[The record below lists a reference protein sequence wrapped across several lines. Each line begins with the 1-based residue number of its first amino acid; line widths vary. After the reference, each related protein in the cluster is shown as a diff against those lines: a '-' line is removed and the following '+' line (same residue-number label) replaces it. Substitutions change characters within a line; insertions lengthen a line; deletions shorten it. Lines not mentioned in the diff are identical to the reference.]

1 MRDGSKKDTAKNAI
15 LVHEKTLVQQ
25 VEFYQLLVESIQD
38 YAIFMLDSTGH
49 VASWNKGAQ
58 KLKGYTPNEIIG
70 KHFSAFY
77 TPEDMRRNKPARELE
92 KAMKDGRIEDEYWRV
107 RKDGSRFWANVVITA
122 LRDDAG
128 ELVGFAKVTR
138 DLTDRKSHE
147 VALKKTNA
155 GLKRQQ
161 AELETLNAA
170 KDEFIAIAS
179 HQLRTPATGVKQ
191 FLGLLIE
198 GYAGELTKTQ
208 KQFLRRAYDTN
219 CRQIDLVNSLLR
231 VAQVDAGKVVLFK
244 RSTDIAGM
252 IIEITEEMKGTVEAR
267 NQTMCIE
274 CAAETP
280 IEAVVD
286 PARFR
291 MVLENLMDNASKY
304 TPNGGTITIGAE
316 TKSDELT
323 VWVRDTGVGVSG
335 ASVGKLFTKFSRLP
349 NSLSDTVSGSGLGL
363 YWVKKIVEL
372 HDGVIE
378 VVPNEGEGSTF
389 TLRLPGGRP

>member
-1 MRDGSKKDTAKNAI
+1 MKKNKTTNAI

-38 YAIFMLDSTGH
+38 YAIFMLDSSGH

-58 KLKGYTPNEIIG
+58 KLKGYTPSEIIG
-70 KHFSAFY
+70 KHFSTFY
-77 TPEDMRRNKPARELE
+77 TAEDMRRNKPARELE
-92 KAMKDGRIEDEYWRV
+92 KAIQDGRIEDEYWRV

-122 LRDDAG
+122 LRDDDG

-155 GLKRQQ
+155 ELK
-161 AELETLNAA
+161 ALNDA
-170 KDEFIAIAS
+170 KNEFIAIAS

-198 GYAGELTKTQ
+198 GYAGDLTKTQ
-208 KQFLRRAYDTN
+208 EQFLQRAYDTN
-219 CRQIDLVNSLLR
+219 SRQIELVNSLLR
-231 VAQVDAGKVVLFK
+231 VAQLDAGKVVLFK

-252 IIEITEEMKGTVEAR
+252 ISEIAEEMKGTVEAR
-267 NQTMCIE
+267 HQTMRVE
-274 CAAETP
+274 AAAEKP
-280 IEAVVD
+280 VPAVVD

-304 TPNGGTITIGAE
+304 TPDGGAITVCADIQNG
-316 TKSDELT
+316 ELC
-323 VWVRDTGVGVSG
+323 VSVHDTGVGIAAESQ
-335 ASVGKLFTKFSRLP
+335 SKLFTKFSRIP
-349 NSLSDTVSGSGLGL
+349 NSLSDTVDGSGLGL

-378 VVPNEGEGSTF
+378 VMTNDGEGSTF
-389 TLRLPGGRP
+389 TLRLPGGQS

>member
-1 MRDGSKKDTAKNAI
+1 MKKTKTTNAI

-38 YAIFMLDSTGH
+38 YAIFMLDSNGH

-58 KLKGYTPNEIIG
+58 KLKGYTPSEIIG
-70 KHFSAFY
+70 RHFSTFY

-92 KAMKDGRIEDEYWRV
+92 KAIKDGRIEDEYWRV
-107 RKDGSRFWANVVITA
+107 RKDGTRFWANVVITA
-122 LRDDAG
+122 LRDDDG

-155 GLKRQQ
+155 ELK
-161 AELETLNAA
+161 ALNDA
-170 KDEFIAIAS
+170 KNEFIAIAS

-198 GYAGELTKTQ
+198 GYAGDLTKTQ
-208 KQFLRRAYDTN
+208 EQFLQRAYDTN
-219 CRQIDLVNSLLR
+219 SRQIELVNSLLR
-231 VAQVDAGKVVLFK
+231 VAQLDAGKVVLSK
-244 RSTDIAGM
+244 SSTDIARM
-252 IIEITEEMKGTVEAR
+252 ISEIAEEMKGTVEAR
-267 NQTMCIE
+267 HQTMRVE
-274 CAAETP
+274 TEAEKP
-280 IEAVVD
+280 VPAVVD

-304 TPNGGTITIGAE
+304 TPDGGAITVCADIQNG
-316 TKSDELT
+316 ELC
-323 VWVRDTGVGVSG
+323 VSVHDTGVGIAAESQ
-335 ASVGKLFTKFSRLP
+335 SKLFTKFSRIP
-349 NSLSDTVSGSGLGL
+349 NSLSDTVDGSGLGL

-378 VVPNEGEGSTF
+378 VMTNDGEGSTF
-389 TLRLPGGRP
+389 TLRLPGGQS

>member
-1 MRDGSKKDTAKNAI
+1 MKKTKTTNAI

-38 YAIFMLDSTGH
+38 YAIFMLDSSGH

-58 KLKGYTPNEIIG
+58 KLKGYTPSEIIG
-70 KHFSAFY
+70 KHFSTFY
-77 TPEDMRRNKPARELE
+77 TAEDMRRNKPARELE
-92 KAMKDGRIEDEYWRV
+92 KAIQDGRIEDEYWRV

-122 LRDDAG
+122 LRDDDG

-155 GLKRQQ
+155 ELK
-161 AELETLNAA
+161 ALNDA
-170 KDEFIAIAS
+170 KNEFIAIAS

-198 GYAGELTKTQ
+198 GYAGDLTKTQ
-208 KQFLRRAYDTN
+208 EQFLQRAYDTN
-219 CRQIDLVNSLLR
+219 SRQIELVNSLLR
-231 VAQVDAGKVVLFK
+231 VAQLDAGKVVLSK
-244 RSTDIAGM
+244 SSTDIARM
-252 IIEITEEMKGTVEAR
+252 ISEIAEEMKGTVEAR
-267 NQTMCIE
+267 HQTMRVE
-274 CAAETP
+274 TEAEKP
-280 IEAVVD
+280 VPAVVD

-304 TPNGGTITIGAE
+304 TPDGGAITVCADIQNG
-316 TKSDELT
+316 ELC
-323 VWVRDTGVGVSG
+323 VSVHDTGVGIAAESQ
-335 ASVGKLFTKFSRLP
+335 SKLFTKFSRIP
-349 NSLSDTVSGSGLGL
+349 NSLSDTVDGSGLGL

-378 VVPNEGEGSTF
+378 VVTNDGEGSTF
-389 TLRLPGGRP
+389 TLRLPGGQS

>member
-1 MRDGSKKDTAKNAI
+1 MKKTKTTNAI

-38 YAIFMLDSTGH
+38 YAIFMLDSSGH

-58 KLKGYTPNEIIG
+58 KLKGYTPSEIIG
-70 KHFSAFY
+70 RHFSTFY

-92 KAMKDGRIEDEYWRV
+92 KAIKDGRIEDEYWRV

-122 LRDDAG
+122 LRDDDG

-155 GLKRQQ
+155 ELK
-161 AELETLNAA
+161 ALNDA
-170 KDEFIAIAS
+170 KNEFIAIAS

-198 GYAGELTKTQ
+198 GYAGDLTKTQ
-208 KQFLRRAYDTN
+208 EQFLQRAYDTN
-219 CRQIDLVNSLLR
+219 SRQIELVNSLLR
-231 VAQVDAGKVVLFK
+231 VAQLDAGKVVLVK
-244 RSTDIAGM
+244 SSTDIAGM
-252 IIEITEEMKGTVEAR
+252 ISEIAEEMKGTVEAR
-267 NQTMCIE
+267 HQTMRVE
-274 CAAETP
+274 TEAEKP
-280 IEAVVD
+280 VPAMVD

-304 TPNGGTITIGAE
+304 TPDGGAITVRADIQNG
-316 TKSDELT
+316 ELC
-323 VWVRDTGVGVSG
+323 VSVHDTGVGIAAESQ
-335 ASVGKLFTKFSRLP
+335 SKLFTKFSRIP
-349 NSLSDTVSGSGLGL
+349 NSLSDTVDGSGLGL

-378 VVPNEGEGSTF
+378 VMANDGEGSTF
-389 TLRLPGGRP
+389 TLRLPGGQS